1 MQYQPPV
8 RGKII
13 PVPLSSH
20 VKGVSLKNGS
30 GKDRKVHIIVQKGKR
45 SDSGSPCREA
55 GYYRQSCL
63 EVGNRK
69 EPSRCVIMLELC
81 GILEIDVNELLT
93 GEHITMN
100 DYKDKAEEN
109 LLEMSRKVVNRDKLL
124 LQLEIMMV
132 VCCVVL
138 LLGCGGGGAYLLE
151 NGQKL
156 IGTILIVSIF
166 LIIVPFVYLGLRI
179 EHDAGYYECPNCG
192 ERYVPSMKVMFWAP
206 HIGRV
211 RKMTCPHCGKN
222 GYHKKVLTKN
232 KD

>member
-1 MQYQPPV
+1 MDQEKI
-8 RGKII
+8 GKFI
-13 PVPLSSH
+13 SS
-20 VKGVSLKNGS
+20 
-30 GKDRKVHIIVQKGKR
+30 
-45 SDSGSPCREA
+45 C
-55 GYYRQSCL
+55 
-63 EVGNRK
+63 RK
-69 EPSRCVIMLELC
+69 EKGLTQAALAGKLGITDRAVSKWETGKSLPDASIMLELC
-81 GILEIDVNELLT
+81 GLLEIDVNELLT

-109 LLEMSRKVVNRDKLL
+109 LLEMSRKVVNRDKLF

-138 LLGCGGGGAYLLE
+138 LLGCGVGGAYLLE

-192 ERYVPSMKVMFWAP
+192 ERYVPSMKVMFWAQ
-206 HIGRV
+206 HIGRA

>member
-1 MQYQPPV
+1 MDQEKI
-8 RGKII
+8 GKFI
-13 PVPLSSH
+13 SS
-20 VKGVSLKNGS
+20 
-30 GKDRKVHIIVQKGKR
+30 
-45 SDSGSPCREA
+45 C
-55 GYYRQSCL
+55 
-63 EVGNRK
+63 RK
-69 EPSRCVIMLELC
+69 EKGLTQAALAGKLGITDRAVSKWETGKSLPDASIMLELC

-138 LLGCGGGGAYLLE
+138 LLGCGVGGAYLLE

>member
-1 MQYQPPV
+1 MDQEKI
-8 RGKII
+8 GKFI
-13 PVPLSSH
+13 SS
-20 VKGVSLKNGS
+20 
-30 GKDRKVHIIVQKGKR
+30 
-45 SDSGSPCREA
+45 C
-55 GYYRQSCL
+55 
-63 EVGNRK
+63 RK
-69 EPSRCVIMLELC
+69 EKGLTQAALAGKLGITDRAVSKWETGKSLPDASIMLELC

-138 LLGCGGGGAYLLE
+138 LLGCGVGGAYLLE

-192 ERYVPSMKVMFWAP
+192 EHYVPSMKVMFWAP
-206 HIGRV
+206 HIGRA